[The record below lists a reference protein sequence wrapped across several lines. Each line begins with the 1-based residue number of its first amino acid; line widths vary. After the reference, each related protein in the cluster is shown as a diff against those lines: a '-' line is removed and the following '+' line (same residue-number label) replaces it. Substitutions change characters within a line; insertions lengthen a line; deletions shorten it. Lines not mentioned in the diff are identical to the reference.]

1 MDITT
6 QRQITNKLAEE
17 FGEDVYEYKAL
28 IKEKTSKLL
37 GLDAEK
43 PSQEHNTE
51 EPAGNKRKREDDN
64 DMNDAPKIL
73 RPSETNGEF
82 AVELS
87 HARQARVS
95 SFKGQLYV
103 NIREWYE
110 KDGGLAPGKGVS
122 LQVIMWNELT
132 ANLDAIATA
141 ISDEDTDYTCKLP
154 KNRQVSVKQFKGKL
168 QVDIREYYE
177 KDSELLPGKKGIAL
191 DLSQWDRLVTAVP
204 DINAAVKEQGGNTS
218 QKQAA
223 SVKTDQTKAGQDS
236 IEDAATAGA
245 GPSTAAADEPKHK
258 PAATTISGASDL
270 PIQLSAM
277 RKADVSPFKGVVY
290 VSIREY
296 YEKDGQQ
303 MPGKKGI
310 NLPPDQFHKLLEA
323 QASVTE
329 ALEAQDASFDIALSG
344 KRKASISVFKGKPMV
359 NIREFYEKD
368 GEQKPGKMGISLPPE
383 QWHKL
388 VAGFKQ
394 LDAALK
400 AHTS

>member
-1 MDITT
+1 MDA
-6 QRQITNKLAEE
+6 REASEAHLAT
-17 FGEDVYEYKAL
+17 DL
-28 IKEKTSKLL
+28 QEKTSKLL

-110 KDGGLAPGKGVS
+110 KDSGLAPGKGVS

-168 QVDIREYYE
+168 QVSR
-177 KDSELLPGKKGIAL
+177 LLN
-191 DLSQWDRLVTAVP
+191 
-204 DINAAVKEQGGNTS
+204 NAHNCS
-218 QKQAA
+218 C
-223 SVKTDQTKAGQDS
+223 QT
-236 IEDAATAGA
+236 TL
-245 GPSTAAADEPKHK
+245 T
-258 PAATTISGASDL
+258 
-270 PIQLSAM
+270 
-277 RKADVSPFKGVVY
+277 
-290 VSIREY
+290 
-296 YEKDGQQ
+296 
-303 MPGKKGI
+303 
-310 NLPPDQFHKLLEA
+310 
-323 QASVTE
+323 
-329 ALEAQDASFDIALSG
+329 
-344 KRKASISVFKGKPMV
+344 
-359 NIREFYEKD
+359 
-368 GEQKPGKMGISLPPE
+368 
-383 QWHKL
+383 
-388 VAGFKQ
+388 
-394 LDAALK
+394 
-400 AHTS
+400 